1 MVNTMLTICRDEM
14 SRMPERKLTL
24 QQAKRW
30 ERCNRAA
37 RQELQQEELELL
49 RELRA
54 EGWSLSE
61 IGDLLGVSKQR
72 VEYMLKP
79 P

>member
-1 MVNTMLTICRDEM
+1 MTMP
-14 SRMPERKLTL
+14 RMRERKLTPS
-24 QQAKRW
+24 QAKRW

-37 RQELQQEELELL
+37 REELHEEELELL

-61 IGDLLGVSKQR
+61 IGGLLGVSKQR
-72 VEYMLKP
+72 VEYMLKSD
-79 P
+79 

>member
-1 MVNTMLTICRDEM
+1 MLVM
-14 SRMPERKLTL
+14 PRMPERKLTP

-37 RQELQQEELELL
+37 RHELQQDELALL

-61 IGDLLGVSKQR
+61 IGALLGVSKQR
-72 VEYMLKP
+72 VEYMLNNG
-79 P
+79 

>member
-1 MVNTMLTICRDEM
+1 MGMQRMSERGLT
-14 SRMPERKLTL
+14 P

-37 RQELQQEELELL
+37 RSELQREELELL

-61 IGDLLGVSKQR
+61 IGGLLGVSKQR
-72 VEYMLKP
+72 VEYMLNNG
-79 P
+79 